1 MFALA
6 FLTVGFFCF
15 SHAALAAYNLVRN
28 PGAETVDLRGW
39 SLTNAGDNGWSIAGS
54 GDAHSGE
61 YSFLGSFNLDTMS
74 QEIDLVNGWGYTAAA
89 LDAQP
94 SITASAWAAGHWPNG
109 ADTYRMVVELRDASH
124 GVVASYDSGT
134 QTAAG
139 IAVWS
144 NITRTF
150 TSYGTGVRYI
160 YIRLEGN
167 DAEFW
172 AGNYGTVFDDV
183 SVTIAGAG
191 PTLAITTPGLGQTV
205 STWAPLVNWG
215 DSTACWYSY
224 DDYTYTTVNC
234 ASAGADIPQTTTTL
248 HPTLYIVGINAAGG
262 SSATSVTF
270 TQTASNDL
278 TFGLVGHWKFDE
290 AAGGTCVGGKD
301 ACDASGNA
309 NHGTYG
315 GAPSASTTV
324 PSVHFSD
331 SRSLSFNGTNTY
343 VTVTRPVADDFT
355 ICAWIKTATA
365 GNTTNHWETAP
376 IFDAEVPG
384 VTSDFGFGIDSNGH
398 LAYGNGGLYD
408 ATVNGAISVIT
419 NTWRHACVT
428 RAWATRE
435 VKLYVDG
442 ALDTTGSTHSARLN
456 ASTNARIGY
465 GLDGTAAKYFNGLI
479 DDVRVYQRVL
489 SAGNIS
495 LLAQGYAIPDTT
507 PPVIT
512 LLGAPTVEIPV
523 GATYTDAGVSAV
535 DDIDGILTNSVVV
548 TNPVNTTLPGTYV
561 VRYSVSD
568 AAGNAAVMVT
578 RSVVVFPVGFGLPTA
593 ALAAP
598 VAPAGGYVYEVEG
611 GQRLLTNPLV
621 RIRSNGGPDIAYI
634 ALSTRADFKG
644 AGLIPYASVVPWNL
658 CNPAAT
664 CAPGVYTIYAK
675 LYTAFGQQSSA
686 QQFSVTYQPTG
697 SVALG
702 SSADVVLQPLTKTL
716 VRGSYGP
723 EVTRLQRLLA
733 LDPAVYPEAQVTG
746 YFGLAT
752 QRAVQ
757 AFQIKYGIVKRGAT
771 GFGVVGPATRARLMR
786 LYGSVNE

>member
-1 MFALA
+1 MLALA
-6 FLTVGFFCF
+6 FLTVGFFSL
-15 SHAALAAYNLVRN
+15 SHVASAAYNLVRN
-28 PGAETVDLRGW
+28 PSAETIDLRGW
-39 SLTNAGDNGWSIAGS
+39 SLTNAGDNGWWIAGS
-54 GDAHSGE
+54 DYAHAGV

-94 SITASAWAAGHWPNG
+94 SITASAWATGHWPNG

-134 QTAAG
+134 QTAGG
-139 IAVWS
+139 IGVWS
-144 NITRTF
+144 NLTRTF

-183 SVTIAGAG
+183 SVTIAGTG
-191 PTLAITTPGLGQTV
+191 PTLAITAPGSGQTV
-205 STWAPLVNWG
+205 SAWAPSVDWG
-215 DSTACWYSY
+215 NSTACWYSY
-224 DDYTYTTVNC
+224 DDYTYTAANC
-234 ASAGADIPQTTTTL
+234 AAGGSDIPQTTTSFS
-248 HPTLYIVGINAAGG
+248 PTLYIVGVNATGG
-262 SSATSVTF
+262 SSAASVAF

-290 AAGGTCVGGKD
+290 STSGTCAGGGD
-301 ACDASGNA
+301 ACDSSGNG

-315 GAPSASTTV
+315 GTPSASTTV
-324 PSVHFSD
+324 PTVHFSD
-331 SRSLSFNGTNTY
+331 PRSLSFNGSNNY
-343 VTVTRPVADDFT
+343 VSVTRPVADDFT

-365 GNTTNHWETAP
+365 GNTTNHWQTMP

-384 VTSDFGFGIDSNGH
+384 VANDFGFGVDSNGH

-408 ATVNGAISVIT
+408 ATVNGAVSVIT

-442 ALDTTGSTHSARLN
+442 VLDASGSTHSARLN
-456 ASTNARIGY
+456 SSVNARIGY
-465 GLDGTAAKYFNGLI
+465 GLDGTSAKYFNGLI

-512 LLGAPTVEIPV
+512 LLGAPTVEVPA
-523 GATYTDAGVSAV
+523 GATYADAGVTAV
-535 DDIDGILTNSVVV
+535 DDVDGTITNNVVV
-548 TNPVNTTLPGTYV
+548 TNPVNTALPGTYV
-561 VRYSVSD
+561 VTYRVSD

-578 RSVVVFPVGFGLPTA
+578 RTVVVYPVGFGLPLA

-598 VAPAGGYVYEVEG
+598 VMPAGGYTFVVTG
-611 GQRLLTNPLV
+611 GSAPVVSPVLT
-621 RIRSNGGPDIAYI
+621 IRSNGGSDIAFI
-634 ALSTRADFKG
+634 ALSTRADFKDV
-644 AGLIPYASVVPWNL
+644 GLIPYAPAVAWNL
-658 CNPAAT
+658 CDWAAA
-664 CAPGVYTIYAK
+664 CVPGTYTVYAK
-675 LYTAFGQQSSA
+675 LYTAFGQQSPV
-686 QQFSVTYQPTG
+686 QQFTVAYQPAG
-697 SVALG
+697 SAMAPAGAALL
-702 SSADVVLQPLTKTL
+702 SLTKTL
-716 VRGSYGP
+716 TRGNQGA
-723 EVTRLQRLLA
+723 EVARLQRLLA

-746 YFGLAT
+746 YFGPAT

-757 AFQIKYGIVKRGAT
+757 AFQMKHGIAKRGGV
-771 GFGVVGPATRARLMR
+771 GFGVVGPATRAQLLRVSAALQ
-786 LYGSVNE
+786 E